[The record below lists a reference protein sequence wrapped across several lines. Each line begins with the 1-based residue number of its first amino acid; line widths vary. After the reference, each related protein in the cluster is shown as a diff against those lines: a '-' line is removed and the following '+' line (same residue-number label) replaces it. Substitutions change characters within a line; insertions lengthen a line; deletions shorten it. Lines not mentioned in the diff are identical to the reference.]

1 MARYLR
7 FFVDWHAARIRFVS
21 LPNCE
26 GRGEEQVCAPR
37 FRGGSPDIDCNFF
50 FLRFFFLIYS
60 EEWRDKWRDILIVSI
75 SFESLDLDL
84 DLNNAQAGLLSASF

>member
-7 FFVDWHAARIRFVS
+7 FFVDWRRADSFS

-26 GRGEEQVCAPR
+26 GRGKEQVCLD
-37 FRGGSPDIDCNFF
+37 FGGVPPILTAISSFYV
-50 FLRFFFLIYS
+50 FFFLIYS

-84 DLNNAQAGLLSASF
+84 NNTQAGLSSASF